1 MRSIYSGTL
10 RRQQTPCARNVA
22 TFTTGGEQRLPGKWV
37 NYIVTKLGCFIV
49 FALWL
54 CGLNS
59 ATAAE
64 GWKAPAEVA
73 RLSAPVANDS
83 KNIAAGRALYLD
95 RCADCHGK
103 NGKGHGP
110 GAADLEKSPTNFT
123 DGKCLQQSDG
133 ELFWK
138 ISEGRRPM
146 PSYRK
151 KLSDE
156 ERWKLVFYLRTFS
169 DKP

>member
-1 MRSIYSGTL
+1 M
-10 RRQQTPCARNVA
+10 AR
-22 TFTTGGEQRLPGKWV
+22 
-37 NYIVTKLGCFIV
+37 LGCV
-49 FALWL
+49 VLLALCL
-54 CGLNS
+54 GGMSN
-59 ATAAE
+59 AMAGE
-64 GWKAPAEVA
+64 GWNAPPDAV
-73 RLSAPVANDS
+73 RLSSPLAKDAKS
-83 KNIAAGRALYLD
+83 IAAGRALYLD

-103 NGKGHGP
+103 NGKGRGP
-110 GAADLEKSPTNFT
+110 GASDLEKQPTNFI

-151 KLSDE
+151 KLSED
-156 ERWKLVFYLRTFS
+156 ERWKLVFYLRTLS

>member
-1 MRSIYSGTL
+1 M
-10 RRQQTPCARNVA
+10 
-22 TFTTGGEQRLPGKWV
+22 
-37 NYIVTKLGCFIV
+37 TKLGCVAMFV
-49 FALWL
+49 LWL
-54 CGLNS
+54 CSSSS
-59 ATAAE
+59 AAA
-64 GWKAPAEVA
+64 GDTWKAPSEAT
-73 RLSAPVANDS
+73 RLSPPFAKDARIIS
-83 KNIAAGRALYLD
+83 AGRALYLD

-103 NGKGHGP
+103 NGKGQGP
-110 GAADLEKSPTNFT
+110 GAADIEKPPTNFK
-123 DGKCLQQSDG
+123 DGKCLEQSDG